1 MKKILIALAGLLV
14 AAGVGG
20 WLMLGGEGEGAEPIA
35 APLPR
40 PDFVPLRPLTANV
53 IDHQNRVVGRF
64 TAELTLEVDGET
76 GREAVRLA
84 MPRLMDDYLAELH
97 AMLDHEQA
105 NGPRVDLDLI
115 KRRLMRA
122 SERELGA
129 GMVKD
134 VLIQTL
140 VRRGKEP
147 PGGGQG

>member
-1 MKKILIALAGLLV
+1 MKKILATLAGLLV

-20 WLMLGGEGEGAEPIA
+20 WLMLGGEGEGAEPVA

-40 PDFVPLRPLTANV
+40 PDFVPLRPITANV
-53 IDHQNRVVGRF
+53 IDHRNRIVGRI

-129 GMVKD
+129 GLVKD